1 MQPVRTRQEELVE
14 DPWQMLVVCQM
25 LNQTSW
31 KQVDACRPLFFDR
44 WPNALAVVGAEQSQI
59 VEVIRPLG
67 FYNRRAKSIRAF
79 SEAWLQALIEWPN
92 PTDIPV
98 QTLDKMPGIGKYAL
112 DSWKIFQ
119 LKDFTTDATDKV
131 LVQYLEYHRTINGII
146 SNTPS

>member
-44 WPNALAVVGAEQSQI
+44 WPTADKLVKAELAAVIET
-59 VEVIRPLG
+59 IRPLG
-67 FYNRRAKSIRAF
+67 FYNRRAKSLKAF
-79 SEAWLQALIEWPN
+79 SEAWLVALDEWPE
-92 PTDIPV
+92 PKLIPIKI
-98 QTLDKMPGIGKYAL
+98 LEKMPGLGKYAL

-119 LKDFTTDATDKV
+119 LNDLSVDATDKV
-131 LVQYLEYHRTINGII
+131 LVQYLEYHRTLNGTI
-146 SNTPS
+146 SNSPS